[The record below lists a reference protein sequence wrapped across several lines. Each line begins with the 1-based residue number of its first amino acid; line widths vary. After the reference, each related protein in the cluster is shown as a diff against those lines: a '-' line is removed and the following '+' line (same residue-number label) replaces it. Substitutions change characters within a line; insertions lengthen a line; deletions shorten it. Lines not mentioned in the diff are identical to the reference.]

1 MDGRAGQSYQRC
13 RVICGQDEN
22 HFSNGGDYG
31 ITAQLGVACDDG
43 LFTIGDFSGVDV
55 MVNVYLSKS
64 GMALFKT
71 ALIDNFKKT
80 DDVKKMDY
88 SKKLLIQNLP

>member
-1 MDGRAGQSYQRC
+1 
-13 RVICGQDEN
+13 
-22 HFSNGGDYG
+22 
-31 ITAQLGVACDDG
+31 
-43 LFTIGDFSGVDV
+43 

>member
-1 MDGRAGQSYQRC
+1 
-13 RVICGQDEN
+13 
-22 HFSNGGDYG
+22 
-31 ITAQLGVACDDG
+31 
-43 LFTIGDFSGVDV
+43 

-88 SKKLLIQNLP
+88 SKKLLAKIYYKKPQLKNWGCIF

>member
-1 MDGRAGQSYQRC
+1 
-13 RVICGQDEN
+13 
-22 HFSNGGDYG
+22 
-31 ITAQLGVACDDG
+31 
-43 LFTIGDFSGVDV
+43 

-88 SKKLLIQNLP
+88 SKKLLAKIYYKKPQLKNWGCIFLKPIIKKSQNGFHPDFLQFYLLGQPRIPF